1 MTTGQQE
8 SLYMI
13 YVNINNAFIYSSDL
27 CSDNTL
33 SSEARRSVKVIRDK
47 IKWIKTAME
56 LKTDSNLLKSIDT
69 LRYDE
74 LFRLLSEL
82 DTIHQD
88 AIEKLIFDY
97 INNIKT
103 ETI

>member
-13 YVNINNAFIYSSDL
+13 YVNVNNALIYSSDL
-27 CSDNTL
+27 YDNESL
-33 SSEARRSVKVIRDK
+33 SPEAKRSVKVIRDK
-47 IKWIKTAME
+47 LNWIKVAMK
-56 LKTDSNLLKSIDT
+56 LKTDGKLLEEIDT

-82 DTIHQD
+82 DVEHQD
-88 AIEKLIFDY
+88 AIEKLIFNY
-97 INNIKT
+97 VNNIK
-103 ETI
+103 

>member
-13 YVNINNAFIYSSDL
+13 YVNVNNALIYSSDL
-27 CSDNTL
+27 YDNESL
-33 SSEARRSVKVIRDK
+33 SPEARRSVKVIRDK
-47 IKWIKTAME
+47 LNWIKVAMK
-56 LKTDSNLLKSIDT
+56 LKTDGKLLEEIDT

-82 DTIHQD
+82 DVEHQD
-88 AIEKLIFDY
+88 AIEKLIFNY
-97 INNIKT
+97 VNNIK
-103 ETI
+103 

>member
-13 YVNINNAFIYSSDL
+13 YVNVNNALIYSSDL
-27 CSDNTL
+27 YDNESL
-33 SSEARRSVKVIRDK
+33 SPEARRSVKVIRDK
-47 IKWIKTAME
+47 LNWIKVAMK
-56 LKTDSNLLKSIDT
+56 LKTDGKLLEDIDT

-82 DTIHQD
+82 DVEHQD
-88 AIEKLIFDY
+88 AIEKLIFNY
-97 INNIKT
+97 VNNIK
-103 ETI
+103 